1 MYLAWLRTGLALAAL
16 GVAAERLLPA
26 EGIIWAR
33 QLVRGIA
40 HPRRRPNGGFG
51 AVALADDRPCH
62 TCGTSDPPADPR
74 LRGGGHRRLGR
85 PGHDRAAA
93 ARRRRVSEPPHC
105 YEGAPKTPSV
115 RPAGSLGARTTCGP
129 PRAFRIATI
138 RVVRLLAVD
147 SGTRCRPRVG
157 YGSPAPSEVAWY
169 YSGTRC
175 IGPHPCGRVPSSGR
189 RCG

>member
-1 MYLAWLRTGLALAAL
+1 MSSDVAGGLAGCQVRFEVAVGDFERFLMVGKGASAATQQCYVRHVQAMLAELCDA
-16 GVAAERLLPA
+16 
-26 EGIIWAR
+26 
-33 QLVRGIA
+33 
-40 HPRRRPNGGFG
+40 
-51 AVALADDRPCH
+51 
-62 TCGTSDPPADPR
+62 TGTID
-74 LRGGGHRRLGR
+74 LGR
-85 PGHDRAAA
+85 VSAAW
-93 ARRRRVSEPPHC
+93 
-105 YEGAPKTPSV
+105 V
-115 RPAGSLGARTTCGP
+115 RSYGP

-175 IGPHPCGRVPSSGR
+175 SGPHRCGRVPSSGR